1 MKKHVHTDLWVVSV
15 PHSGSNFTNQ
25 LLENKM
31 GYKHAKGLFLE
42 GDYRLNRK
50 TFPVTANT
58 LVIPL
63 RHPEANWK
71 SWKHRYEGVNDV
83 WEHNHFLQWKALE
96 RIVNEDDCIFL
107 PIDTPDREEY
117 LQALRERS
125 GKDLQTDWGK
135 VNTAGTPKSMQCDKD
150 LSYVWEI
157 DFIKEIYGEQMK

>member
-1 MKKHVHTDLWVVSV
+1 M
-15 PHSGSNFTNQ
+15 
-25 LLENKM
+25 
-31 GYKHAKGLFLE
+31 
-42 GDYRLNRK
+42 
-50 TFPVTANT
+50 
-58 LVIPL
+58 
-63 RHPEANWK
+63 
-71 SWKHRYEGVNDV
+71 
-83 WEHNHFLQWKALE
+83 QWKALE